1 VFRLAK
7 KTTQAH
13 ARRQIEVIHQKVNSL
28 MMNNHITT
36 AQFMAFLKVVEQS
49 RNRLKK

>member
-1 VFRLAK
+1 V
-7 KTTQAH
+7 
-13 ARRQIEVIHQKVNSL
+13 
-28 MMNNHITT
+28 NNHITT